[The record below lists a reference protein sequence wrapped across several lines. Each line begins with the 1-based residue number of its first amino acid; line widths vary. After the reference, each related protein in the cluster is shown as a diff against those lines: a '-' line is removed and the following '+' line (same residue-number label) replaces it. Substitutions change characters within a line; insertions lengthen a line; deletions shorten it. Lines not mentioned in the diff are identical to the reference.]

1 MTDALSW
8 DQALDA
14 LEDHIL
20 SAETML
26 NGDAQELEV
35 DAWVK
40 PQGLGPM
47 PTHLV
52 DRAMALRARQAT
64 LLAVIPVVLAEN
76 RKQRQMAARMDTA
89 PGRRRADA
97 VYVDVSA

>member
-1 MTDALSW
+1 MTDAPTW
-8 DQALDA
+8 EQALDA
-14 LEDHIL
+14 LEHHIRD
-20 SAETML
+20 AETLL
-26 NGDAQELEV
+26 NGDAEELEV
-35 DAWVK
+35 GEWLR

-47 PTHLV
+47 PAHLV

-89 PGRRRADA
+89 PGGRRAEA

>member
-1 MTDALSW
+1 MTDARTW
-8 DQALDA
+8 EQALDA
-14 LEDHIL
+14 LERHIRD
-20 SAETML
+20 AEAL
-26 NGDAQELEV
+26 LDGDAEELKV
-35 DAWVK
+35 GQWAK
-40 PQGLGPM
+40 PHGLGPM